1 MQYSLIIK
9 LYILY
14 LYMSNA
20 KNIKMETFKTEKT
33 ELIEKVMIL
42 TATKKKLYSNMNIE
56 TPMNNDEK
64 NLNKEIANIYS
75 RINQIIRENRTRA

>member
-1 MQYSLIIK
+1 
-9 LYILY
+9 
-14 LYMSNA
+14 MSNA